1 MNKPHKHAALIAE
14 YAKDASE
21 TDAPWERW
29 EVGMAGTCF
38 WTSLGCHPAW
48 LDYNCYR
55 RKPRTIRI
63 GKYDVPEPLR
73 EEPEN
78 GEVYWVVDFG
88 STDTVSYSHTW
99 SGDFI
104 DRFWFN
110 GGLIHT
116 TEEAAQLHAKALISL
131 TQTKEQP

>member
-1 MNKPHKHAALIAE
+1 MMLYAQDAA
-14 YAKDASE
+14 E
-21 TDAPWERW
+21 TETPWERW
-29 EVGMAGTCF
+29 QFREHDEWFGFTE
-38 WTSLGCHPAW
+38 HPGWFA
-48 LDYNCYR
+48 YCEYR

-63 GKYDVPEPLR
+63 GEYDVPEPLR

-78 GEVYWVVDFG
+78 GEVYWVVDFA
-88 STDTVSYSHTW
+88 STDTVSDSYTW

-131 TQTKEQP
+131 TQTKQQP